1 MPSKCLRDAFEMFLP
16 YFVDLFFTYEVAH
29 ARERER
35 ESWNRKVIEEI
46 IFNFTP

>member
-1 MPSKCLRDAFEMFLP
+1 MPSKCLRDAFEMILP
-16 YFVDLFFTYEVAH
+16 HFVDLFFTYEVAH
-29 ARERER
+29 AR